1 MDDNDAHLQCGYFGK
16 PNCLQSL
23 LSQNLV
29 KLNIA
34 QLVMKGLK
42 ELHFYLG
49 TRLLQGHSG
58 MLQYQNII

>member
-16 PNCLQSL
+16 RNCLQSI

-34 QLVMKGLK
+34 QLVMKGLN
-42 ELHFYLG
+42 ELHFYLS
-49 TRLLQGHSG
+49 T
-58 MLQYQNII
+58 